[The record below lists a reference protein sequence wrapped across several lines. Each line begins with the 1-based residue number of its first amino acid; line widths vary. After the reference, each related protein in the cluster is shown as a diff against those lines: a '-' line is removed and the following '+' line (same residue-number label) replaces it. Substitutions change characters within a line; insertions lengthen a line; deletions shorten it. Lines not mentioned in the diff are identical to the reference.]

1 MRYLQ
6 ITLLI
11 LGLLFQST
19 QTFRLVYTKWLQP
32 KDSVLD
38 KYNEKVEQDI
48 EKSKNIEELMALY
61 GEVYQKVKE
70 YEKNP
75 DNKEIEYKDRQDK
88 EPYKTEGKVRR
99 AITDLESHGFQ
110 IHKLRFF
117 WFCGLISIIIGFIVY
132 VKIDRW
138 LGIIGFITGFTEMI
152 YWTCPVIF
160 GVFGPRFEFE
170 RLINNKLFFSVIT
183 WLLLIISWF
192 ILNRFEGKS
201 NGPFNNANSVDA
213 KSRAAD

>member
-32 KDSVLD
+32 KESVLD

-61 GEVYQKVKE
+61 DDANKKVKE
-70 YEKNP
+70 YEENTDNP
-75 DNKEIEYKDRQDK
+75 EIQHKDRHDK
-88 EPYKTEGKVRR
+88 EPYKTERKIRS
-99 AITDLESHGFQ
+99 AINEWESHNFL

-117 WFCGLISIIIGFIVY
+117 WFCGLFSVIIGFIVY
-132 VKIDRW
+132 IKIDRW
-138 LGIIGFITGFTEMI
+138 LGIIGLITGFTEMI

-160 GVFGPRFEFE
+160 GFFGARFEFE
-170 RLINNKLFFSVIT
+170 RLLNNKLFFSVIT

-192 ILNRFEGKS
+192 ILNKFEGKKRR
-201 NGPFNNANSVDA
+201 SV
-213 KSRAAD
+213 